1 MNVPP
6 TCCTKSRSSRS
17 ITSTTII
24 TFLILLSTN
33 LIHSTN
39 AILPTAAI
47 DVKIND
53 SSSSYTLLASQGN
66 FAPYLPMTPTDN
78 PITRPMFPPQND
90 PLLCS
95 DISSLSTTD
104 NSNKK
109 ENTSPF
115 VYIVPRGSCTFEH
128 KALVAQLYGAAG
140 IIIYG
145 TLSSR
150 YGYNATTHTI
160 DYPLEYYDYDCS
172 IQKGGGKVNIP
183 KNKLI
188 GFDDNDN
195 NSNNNS
201 NEKKPYDQGN
211 DKLLSGTK
219 ESGNLCA
226 LYSDNNQFEQS
237 CPSQKCLLTG
247 NQTTTTTSTTTTTTT
262 TTTPTME
269 ACCAWD
275 THIFLYKDD
284 SMSDPKTGQEYQPIT
299 IPSFYITM
307 EEADQLINSMNT
319 YNQNVS
325 LIMYSRYYP
334 KYNLSTVIIWA
345 VGVFVAAIASYLS
358 ASEIRHVRKDV
369 EKKVLTDHYD
379 NNNSNNNNNGAGGAV
394 SMRGYERVSNQGES
408 GSNDSQSFRRAIA
421 PEETLELT
429 ASHAIFFIVFSTAGL
444 LTLFF
449 FKIYNIVKVFY
460 AFGCSGAIMQVIVL
474 PIYYY
479 MAKKMN
485 FRDRVVFTQADI
497 GQVTIIDAVAIVT
510 SYGLGAVWI
519 YIAFAYR
526 HAETIPF
533 FWIMQNIMGACMCI
547 MFLQTMKLNS
557 IKVASIL
564 LTAAFVYDIFFVFV
578 TPYLTKGGKSIM
590 VDVATSGGPPKAD
603 PSWCEKYPDGPEC
616 QGGGKFKFLNLYFL
630 SLTFYLESITNLHV
644 LAFVI
649 V

>member
-1 MNVPP
+1 MNFPP
-6 TCCTKSRSSRS
+6 TCCTKSRSSWS
-17 ITSTTII
+17 ITNTTII

-33 LIHSTN
+33 LKSTN

-47 DVKIND
+47 DVKINNSD

-66 FAPYLPMTPTDN
+66 FAPYLPMTPSDN
-78 PITRPMFPPQND
+78 PITRPIFPPLSD

-104 NSNKK
+104 NSNKN
-109 ENTSPF
+109 ENTPF

-150 YGYNATTHTI
+150 YGYNTTTHTI

-172 IQKGGGKVNIP
+172 IQKGGGIVNIP

-188 GFDDNDN
+188 GFDDDNN
-195 NSNNNS
+195 NSN

-219 ESGNLCA
+219 DSGNLCA
-226 LYSDNNQFEQS
+226 LYSDNQFEQN

-247 NQTTTTTSTTTTTTT
+247 NQTTTTTKT
-262 TTTPTME
+262 TME

-284 SMSDPKTGQEYQPIT
+284 SMSDPKSGQEYQPIT

-325 LIMYSRYYP
+325 LIMYTRYYP
-334 KYNLSTVIIWA
+334 KYNLSTVVIWA

-358 ASEIRHVRKDV
+358 ASEIRLVRKDV
-369 EKKVLTDHYD
+369 EMKVLTDHY
-379 NNNSNNNNNGAGGAV
+379 NNSNNNGGGGAV

-408 GSNDSQSFRRAIA
+408 GTNDSQSFRRAIA

-429 ASHAIFFIVFSTAGL
+429 AAHAIFFIVFSTCGL

-449 FKIYNIVKVFY
+449 FKIYSVVKVFY

-474 PIYYY
+474 PLYYY

-485 FRDRVVFTQADI
+485 FRDRVILTQADI
-497 GQVTIIDAVAIVT
+497 GQVTIIDALAIVT
-510 SYGLGAVWI
+510 SYGLGTVWI
-519 YIAFAYR
+519 YMAFAYR
-526 HAETIPF
+526 HSETIPF

-564 LTAAFVYDIFFVFV
+564 LTAAFFYDIFFVFV

-616 QGGGKFKFLNLYFL
+616 QGGGKFLNLFVI
-630 SLTFYLESITNLHV
+630 TFYLESNSKL
-644 LAFVI
+644 
-649 V
+649 